1 MQDADRVAHVETLP
15 QPARHRGSRVQVD
28 PVCLV
33 ARTQR
38 VHGIARYRGRR
49 RDLRH
54 DLTVR
59 ATEAKLATRLSIEL
73 IAFFVDGAVVPA
85 TEQGEIRE
93 RSRAS
98 LCPVTNV
105 MALTEPHSAAR
116 EAAAAVAM
124 VERAPYRR
132 WNRAR
137 TRADFDSAAV
147 PAVLHHHQARVA
159 RDAPRRFRGNARAVF
174 EEGLAG
180 LIGVGKDRRIDVDDD
195 LVARSRGAGIEA
207 VMERR
212 LGE

>member
-1 MQDADRVAHVETLP
+1 MQDADRVAHVEPFP
-15 QPARHRGSRVQVD
+15 QPARHRGPRVQVD

-38 VHGIARYRGRR
+38 VHRIARYRGRR
-49 RDLRH
+49 RDLGQ

-59 ATEAKLATRLSIEL
+59 ATEAKLAIRLSIEL
-73 IAFFVDGAVVPA
+73 IAFFVNGAVMRA

-93 RSRAS
+93 RGGAS
-98 LCPVTNV
+98 IGPVTDV
-105 MALTEPHSAAR
+105 MALAEANPAAR

-137 TRADFDSAAV
+137 TRADFDDTAV
-147 PAVLHHHQARVA
+147 RVVSHHHPACVA
-159 RDAPRRFRGNARAVF
+159 RDAPRRFCGNARAVF

-195 LVARSRGAGIEA
+195 LVALARSAGID
-207 VMERR
+207 V
-212 LGE
+212 

>member
-1 MQDADRVAHVETLP
+1 M
-15 QPARHRGSRVQVD
+15 QVD

-49 RDLRH
+49 RDLGQ

-73 IAFFVDGAVVPA
+73 IAFFVNGAVMPA

-93 RSRAS
+93 RRGPAIG
-98 LCPVTNV
+98 PVTDV
-105 MALTEPHSAAR
+105 MALAEANPAAR

-180 LIGVGKDRRIDVDDD
+180 LIGIGKDRRIDVDDN
-195 LVARSRGAGIEA
+195 LVALARGAGIEA
-207 VMERR
+207 VVERR

>member
-1 MQDADRVAHVETLP
+1 M
-15 QPARHRGSRVQVD
+15 QVD

-93 RSRAS
+93 RRGPAIG
-98 LCPVTNV
+98 PVTDV
-105 MALTEPHSAAR
+105 MALAEANPAAR
-116 EAAAAVAM
+116 EATAAVAM

-180 LIGVGKDRRIDVDDD
+180 LIGIGKDRRIDVDDN
-195 LVARSRGAGIEA
+195 LVALARGAGIEA
-207 VMERR
+207 VVERR

>member
-1 MQDADRVAHVETLP
+1 MQDADRVAHVEPFP
-15 QPARHRGSRVQVD
+15 QPARHRGPRVQVD
-28 PVCLV
+28 PVRLV
-33 ARTQR
+33 LCAQR

-49 RDLRH
+49 RDLRQ

-59 ATEAKLATRLSIEL
+59 ATEAKLAIGLSSEL
-73 IAFFVDGAVVPA
+73 IAFFVNGAVMPA
-85 TEQGEIRE
+85 TEQGEIRK
-93 RSRAS
+93 RGGSAIG
-98 LCPVTNV
+98 PVTDV
-105 MALTEPHSAAR
+105 MTLAEANPAAR
-116 EAAAAVAM
+116 EATGAVAM

-180 LIGVGKDRRIDVDDD
+180 LIGVGKDRRIDVDDN
-195 LVARSRGAGIEA
+195 LVALSRGAGIEA
-207 VMERR
+207 VVQGR